1 MREVILQSVENLRVH
16 KLRSVLTMFGVAWG
30 MVSVVILTATGEGFR
45 RGNDKSL
52 REMGQNVAILRS
64 GRTSMQAGGER
75 AGRRIALTADD
86 ARALVRESP
95 LIDVV
100 SPELSRT
107 APAKSAYN
115 SASSLIAG
123 IEPPYQAIRTIQLE
137 YGRPFTWR
145 DEEQH
150 ARVAI
155 VGFTVADQLFGKRQI
170 LGEQLVLNG
179 LPYTVVGKVRK
190 KEQDVNYDGPD
201 NNKIF
206 VPFATMS
213 RDMPRPDVEPGVVTD
228 IVVAPKPSVVDDLPR
243 VLNER
248 TGRID
253 DIDWP
258 LERSVRSVLARRHQ
272 FDANDKEALDVW
284 DTSLQTLMFGRMIDR
299 MRTFF
304 ATVGLVTLALGA
316 VGVMNIMLVAITER
330 TREVGIR
337 KAVGATTGSIWRQFF
352 IEGFFLTF
360 FSGAGGLA
368 IALAVCAGVNR
379 LPLPARFDGLI
390 VSWRFGGLSL
400 VMLTA
405 IGAMAA
411 TYPAARASRLPP
423 VESLRV
429 EM

>member
-1 MREVILQSVENLRVH
+1 MREALFQTVENLRAH

-52 REMGQNVAILRS
+52 LEMGQNVAVVRG

-75 AGRRIALTADD
+75 AGRRVFLTVDD
-86 ARALVRESP
+86 ARALGRESP

-100 SPELSRT
+100 SPELTRT

-115 SASSLIAG
+115 SASSQIAG
-123 IEPPYQAIRTIQLE
+123 VEPPYLTIRTIELE
-137 YGRPFTWR
+137 YGRPFSWR
-145 DEEQH
+145 DEEQY

-155 VGFTVADQLFGKRQI
+155 VGFTVADQLFGNRNV
-170 LGEQLVLNG
+170 LGERLMLNG

-190 KEQDVNYDGPD
+190 KKQEVDYDGPD

-213 RDMPRPDVEPGVVTD
+213 RDMPRLDAAAGVVTD
-228 IVVAPKPSVVDDLPR
+228 IVLAPKQFVVDDLPR

-248 TGRID
+248 GGRID
-253 DIDWP
+253 DIEWP
-258 LERSVRSVLARRHQ
+258 LERSIRNVLAERHGV
-272 FDANDKEALDVW
+272 NPTDKEALDVW

-299 MRTFF
+299 MKTFF

-316 VGVMNIMLVAITER
+316 IGVMNIMLVAITER

-360 FSGAGGLA
+360 FSGGGGLA

-379 LPLPARFDGLI
+379 LPLPNRFDGLI
-390 VSWRFGGLSL
+390 VSWSFGVLSV
-400 VMLTA
+400 VMLTV
-405 IGAMAA
+405 IGAIAA
-411 TYPAARASRLPP
+411 TYPAARAARLPP
-423 VESLRV
+423 VESLRFEV
-429 EM
+429 

>member
-1 MREVILQSVENLRVH
+1 MRELILQSVENLRAH

-45 RGNDKSL
+45 RGNDKQL
-52 REMGQNVAILRS
+52 LEMGQNVAIVRG

-75 AGRRIALTADD
+75 AGRRVFLTADD
-86 ARALVRESP
+86 ARALRRESP
-95 LIDVV
+95 LVDVV
-100 SPELSRT
+100 SPELTRT
-107 APAKSAYN
+107 APTKSAYN
-115 SASSLIAG
+115 SASSQIAG
-123 IEPPYQAIRTIQLE
+123 IEPPYLAIRTIQLE
-137 YGRPFTWR
+137 YGRPFSWR
-145 DEEQH
+145 DEEES

-155 VGFTVADQLFGKRQI
+155 VGFTVADQLFGKRNI
-170 LGEQLVLNG
+170 LGEQVVLNG

-190 KEQDVNYDGPD
+190 KKQEVDYDGPD

-213 RDMPRPDVEPGVVTD
+213 RDMPRPDAEPGVVTD
-228 IVVAPKPSVVDDLPR
+228 IVVAPKQFVVDDLPR
-243 VLNER
+243 VLDER
-248 TGRID
+248 GGRID

-258 LERSVRSVLARRHQ
+258 LGRSVRMVLAARHGLNP
-272 FDANDKEALDVW
+272 DDKEALDVW

-299 MRTFF
+299 MKTFF
-304 ATVGLVTLALGA
+304 STVGLVTLALGA

-360 FSGAGGLA
+360 VSGGAGLA
-368 IALAVCAGVNR
+368 IALAVCAGVNG
-379 LPLPARFDGLI
+379 LPLPDRFDGLI
-390 VSWRFGGLSL
+390 VSWRFGVLSV
-400 VMLTA
+400 VMLTV

-423 VESLRV
+423 VESLRF

>member
-1 MREVILQSVENLRVH
+1 MREAILQSVENLRAH
-16 KLRSVLTMFGVAWG
+16 KLRSVLTMFGVLWG
-30 MVSVVILTATGEGFR
+30 TVSVVILTATGEGFR
-45 RGNDKSL
+45 RGNDKML
-52 REMGQNVAILRS
+52 RELGQNVVIVRS

-75 AGRRIALTADD
+75 AGRRIVLTGDD
-86 ARALVRESP
+86 ARALARESP
-95 LIDVV
+95 LIDAV
-100 SPELSRT
+100 SPELART

-115 SASSLIAG
+115 SASPLIAG
-123 IEPPYQAIRTIQLE
+123 IEPPYQAIRTIELE
-137 YGRPFTWR
+137 YGRPFSWR
-145 DEEQH
+145 DEEQY

-155 VGFTVADQLFGKRQI
+155 VGFTVADQLFGKRYI
-170 LGEQLVLNG
+170 LGERLVLNG
-179 LPYTVVGKVRK
+179 LTYIVVGKVRK
-190 KEQDVNYDGPD
+190 KEQDTNYDGPD

-213 RDMPRPDVEPGVVTD
+213 RDMPRPDAEPGAVSD
-228 IVVAPKPSVVDDLPR
+228 IVVAPKPFVVDDLPR

-248 TGRID
+248 AGRIAD
-253 DIDWP
+253 VDWP
-258 LERSVRSVLARRHQ
+258 LEQSVRTILSRRHRFEQ
-272 FDANDKEALDVW
+272 NDKEAVDLW

-299 MRTFF
+299 IKTFF
-304 ATVGLVTLALGA
+304 GTVGLVTLLLGA

-352 IEGFFLTF
+352 LEGFFLTF

-379 LPLPARFDGLI
+379 LPLPYRFDGLI
-390 VSWRFGGLSL
+390 VSWSFGVFSLGL
-400 VMLTA
+400 LTV

-423 VESLRV
+423 VESLRF
-429 EM
+429 ET